1 MKKFRLRQECT
12 ITEED
17 GTPVKEFNAD
27 LWISTEG
34 ISEESVKDMFEMYAN
49 GFTGLIE
56 EMNFSDRQEEKIEFE
71 EGWQ

>member
-1 MKKFRLRQECT
+1 MKKFRLRQDVT
-12 ITEED
+12 VTKED
-17 GTPVKEFNAD
+17 GTPIKEFCAD

-49 GFTGLIE
+49 GFTGMIE